1 MNKKIK
7 EKENYLKQKEN
18 ELNKERQKL
27 ENEKMSLINQN
38 KKNEIR
44 LNQLLND
51 AFKNIKKTEEE
62 KNFRYLLF
70 RLCYKRFYYTR
81 TNFKSR

>member
-51 AFKNIKKTEEE
+51 AFKNIKKT
-62 KNFRYLLF
+62 
-70 RLCYKRFYYTR
+70 
-81 TNFKSR
+81 